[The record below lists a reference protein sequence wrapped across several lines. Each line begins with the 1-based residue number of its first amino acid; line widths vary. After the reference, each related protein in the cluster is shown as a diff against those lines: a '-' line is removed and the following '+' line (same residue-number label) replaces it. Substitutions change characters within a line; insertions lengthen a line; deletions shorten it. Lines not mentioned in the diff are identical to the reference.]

1 MSAQGVR
8 GREGRHCGRDAAV
21 PPSPAQYVRGEVL
34 SILTSTHGSS
44 AGFRLSQAAAVHS
57 LGVCLI
63 RWESIM
69 GRGKGRDTATKT
81 GGLPKFVDVKLDAT
95 QRAAFTQFTFTDA
108 EICTWL
114 ESFLMDG
121 YRVGLSW
128 ASEQQAVFC
137 SLTGRETGTPNDG
150 LCMTSFAKDA
160 RSAIALAF
168 FKHTQVCDGVW
179 VTAAEMATGT
189 FG

>member
-1 MSAQGVR
+1 MA
-8 GREGRHCGRDAAV
+8 
-21 PPSPAQYVRGEVL
+21 
-34 SILTSTHGSS
+34 
-44 AGFRLSQAAAVHS
+44 
-57 LGVCLI
+57 
-63 RWESIM
+63 
-69 GRGKGRDTATKT
+69 RGKKSTDNGKSA
-81 GGLPKFVDVKLDAT
+81 GLPKFVDVKLT
-95 QRAAFTQFTFTDA
+95 TEQRQEFTQFTYTDA

-137 SLTGRETGTPNDG
+137 SLTGRETGTDNDG

-168 FKHTQVCDGVW
+168 FKHTQVADGIW
-179 VTAAEMATGT
+179 ITAAEMATGS